1 MDYFENFPMSD
12 NVVRSRELAH
22 QIAAQNHNRYVEP
35 IHFIYA
41 MYNIDC
47 VCSQILHE
55 EGLMPVAIVSEIGKL
70 EKVDTLSEPEE
81 SNETKL
87 MFDDARRI
95 ALICKKD
102 CIYTEHLLLASVFYK
117 NSSMYKFLSRN
128 ISLQSMLNNL
138 DRSMNINNILDNIK
152 NIPSAGQGGGPASKQ
167 SAASQLPQEL
177 NDLGVDF
184 TQRARDGKIDPIIG
198 RKEEI
203 ERIIEIL
210 CRKTKN
216 NPVLIGEPGV
226 GKSAVV
232 EGLAREIVAGNVPEL
247 LKNKIVFSL
256 DIGSLVAGTKYRGE
270 LEQRLKSA
278 IEAII
283 RQGNIIVFIDELH
296 TLAQAGGKEG
306 EVTPADMLKPYL
318 ARGEL
323 QTIGATTTDEYRKFI
338 EADKALERRFQ
349 PILVNPPTVEQTIE
363 ILKGIRPN
371 YEAFHKIKISDEA
384 IEAAAKLSDRYISD
398 RFLPDKAIDLV
409 DEAASRAKV
418 SGNKLPTEVK
428 DLEDKLAQYQNNISI
443 AIRNED
449 YAKADEYKA
458 LRDETDKEI
467 KRRKEEWRNSADNSI
482 NAEDIAEVV
491 SKWTKIPVSRLSET
505 EVQRLNNL
513 ENILHERVIGQ
524 DMAVE
529 SVAKA
534 IRRAR
539 AGLKDPKRPI
549 GTFLFLGPT
558 GVGKT
563 ELTKALA
570 AAMFDDENNII
581 RIDMSE
587 YMEAH
592 SVSKLIGAPPG
603 YVGFDDGGQLT
614 EQVRR
619 HPYSVVLFDEIEK
632 AHPDVYNILLQILD
646 EGRLTDSQGRT
657 VDFKNTIIIIT
668 SNVGVSE
675 LKTRR
680 TIGFNDKPDAQE
692 QDEEKILSDALKRHF
707 RPEFLNRIDVICYFK
722 HLTEDNIKQIADIM
736 LKKVTKKLADRN
748 IRIKYTPAMVEYVI
762 KNGYDPEYGA
772 RPLRRIIEQSIED
785 SLAEAL
791 LNGQIKDNS
800 VATVDYVDG
809 KVRISCQQ

>member
-1 MDYFENFPMSD
+1 MDYYNNFPMSE
-12 NVVRSRELAH
+12 NVKKCRDFAH
-22 QIAAQNHNRYVEP
+22 QMAIQNMNKYVEP
-35 IHFIYA
+35 IHLLYA
-41 MYNIDC
+41 MYNTEC
-47 VCSQILHE
+47 VCAEILRR
-55 EGLMPVAIVSEIGKL
+55 EGLSPVKIIAEIGKL
-70 EKVDTLSEPEE
+70 EKSDSLCDPEE
-81 SNETKL
+81 SDSLKL
-87 MFDDARRI
+87 LFDDARKI
-95 ALICKKD
+95 ATISKQD
-102 CIYTEHLLLASVFYK
+102 CIYTEHVLLASVFYNDSPLNDFLNK
-117 NSSMYKFLSRN
+117 NIDVER
-128 ISLQSMLNNL
+128 MLHRLEAN
-138 DRSMNINNILDNIK
+138 MNIVNIYENLNSLK
-152 NIPSAGQGGGPASKQ
+152 SAPEYGGAQSK
-167 SAASQLPQEL
+167 ANLPQEL

-184 TQRARDGKIDPIIG
+184 TQRARENKIDPVIG

-247 LKNKIVFSL
+247 LKNKIIFAL
-256 DIGSLVAGTKYRGE
+256 DIGSLMAGTKYRGE
-270 LEQRLKSA
+270 LEKRLKSA
-278 IEAII
+278 IDAVTRRGDII
-283 RQGNIIVFIDELH
+283 LFIDELH

-306 EVTPADMLKPYL
+306 EVTPSDMLKPYL

-338 EADKALERRFQ
+338 ETDKALERRFQ
-349 PILVNPPTVEQTIE
+349 PIIVNPPTVEQTIE

-384 IEAAAKLSDRYISD
+384 ITAAAQLSDRYISD
-398 RFLPDKAIDLV
+398 RFLPDKAIDLI

-418 SGNKLPTEVK
+418 NGNKLPPEIKTMEA
-428 DLEDKLAQYQNNISI
+428 KLDEYRN
-443 AIRNED
+443 AIEKMKKEEK
-449 YAKADEYKA
+449 YIEADEYKTK
-458 LRDETDKEI
+458 RDSLFEEI
-467 KRRKEEWRNSADNSI
+467 KKKKDEWQSGGGGSIGAEE
-482 NAEDIAEVV
+482 IAEVV
-491 SKWTKIPVSRLSET
+491 AKWTKIPVTRLNESEL
-505 EVQRLNNL
+505 ERLNNL
-513 ENILHERVIGQ
+513 EKILHERVIGQ
-524 DMAVE
+524 DEAVE
-529 SVAKA
+529 SVSKA

-549 GTFLFLGPT
+549 GSFLFLGPT

-587 YMEAH
+587 YMESH
-592 SVSKLIGAPPG
+592 SVSKLIGSPPG

-619 HPYSVVLFDEIEK
+619 KPYSVVLFDEIEK
-632 AHPDVYNILLQILD
+632 AHPDVYNILLQVLD

-657 VDFKNTIIIIT
+657 VDFKNTIIIMT

-680 TIGFNDKPDAQE
+680 AIGFNDDRAKADE
-692 QDEEKILSDALKRHF
+692 QDEKSILTAALKRHF
-707 RPEFLNRIDVICYFK
+707 RPEFLNRIDVICFFK
-722 HLTEDNIKQIADIM
+722 HLTETDIKRIADLMMRKVTAKLDARNIK
-736 LKKVTKKLADRN
+736 L
-748 IRIKYTPAMVEYVI
+748 KYTPAIINYVI

-785 SLAEAL
+785 CIADAL
-791 LNGQIKDNS
+791 LTGKIKDNS
-800 VATVDYVDG
+800 TATIDYADG
-809 KVRISCQQ
+809 SVKVR